1 MEFNRD
7 TYLNKLLSKQ
17 NNGLIKVV
25 TGVRRCGKSYLLF
38 NLFKKA
44 LLSAGVK
51 ASHII
56 GMGFDGYD
64 NKQYRDPAVFYPY
77 IRKLTK
83 GSGKYYILLDEV
95 QLLGDFEEVLNGLL
109 HFPNVDIYV
118 TGSNAKFLS
127 KDIITEFRGRGDEIH
142 LFPLNFAEFMS
153 VRNDDVMTGW
163 REYCTYG
170 GLPTVVLQ
178 QSAEA
183 KIEELGKL
191 FVETYIADILGRHSV
206 RHKEELQELM
216 KVLASGIGSYTNS
229 QKLANT
235 FKSTKGLKISKI
247 TIDKYLEYFTDAFLI
262 DQVQRY
268 DIKGKKYIN
277 SLYKYYF
284 TDVGLRNYCIN
295 FRQQEENHSMENILY
310 NELRERGFNVDVG
323 MVEYNSKDANNRS
336 IRKQLEI
343 DFVINKG
350 SKRLYLQSAWALP
363 DGDKKAQEQRPF
375 LLVDDTFAKVIVTR
389 ENTPPWYTEQGVY
402 VVNIWDLL
410 LNKTEIM
417 N

>member
-1 MEFNRD
+1 MEFNRN

-77 IRKLTK
+77 IKKLTK

-389 ENTPPWYTEQGVY
+389 ENTHPWYTEQGVY

>member
-1 MEFNRD
+1 MEFNRN

-77 IRKLTK
+77 IKKLTK

-277 SLYKYYF
+277 GLYKYYF

-323 MVEYNSKDANNRS
+323 MVEYNSKDASNRS

-389 ENTPPWYTEQGVY
+389 ENTHPWYTEQGVY

>member
-77 IRKLTK
+77 IKKLTK

-389 ENTPPWYTEQGVY
+389 ENTHPWYTEQGVY